1 MEKEYREEDYLQL
14 SGIQHFLYCRRQ
26 WALIH
31 IEQQWSE
38 NGLTTDGKL
47 FHQRV
52 HDENAIELRGDTLS
66 VRGMRISSCHL
77 GITGC
82 CDLVEF
88 HRVKEK
94 GISLQGYLGQWSV
107 MPIEYKRGK
116 FDYCEADAAQL
127 CAEALCLEEMLCCEI
142 PCGILFWGEKHRR
155 VKVDLD
161 DALRIRTCN
170 AIDEMHQYYARGYTP
185 KAVKRPG
192 CDNCSLVNI
201 CLPELNDTC
210 SVSDYIREKLED
222 TH

>member
-107 MPIEYKRGK
+107 TPIEYKRGK
-116 FDYCEADAAQL
+116 FDYWKRMQRSSVQ
-127 CAEALCLEEMLCCEI
+127 
-142 PCGILFWGEKHRR
+142 KH
-155 VKVDLD
+155 
-161 DALRIRTCN
+161 
-170 AIDEMHQYYARGYTP
+170 
-185 KAVKRPG
+185 
-192 CDNCSLVNI
+192 
-201 CLPELNDTC
+201 
-210 SVSDYIREKLED
+210 SVSRRCCAARFRVEYCSGAKSTAE
-222 TH
+222 